1 MTSIL
6 RFDLKPDTLP
16 VCNILDTETDN
27 NRVLIVSPGE
37 RSQMTLNLDN
47 PTEETLEIELE
58 VKGDFPGEWCDWN
71 LEGRELDSR
80 KTMLV
85 GISFNVPQDWLE
97 TEPLEGIKL
106 NYQATINIYLQR
118 PNQQHRELQQ
128 LSFNFYLRPHSLYLD
143 FLPAL
148 YREVD
153 LIGRLMKVFE
163 QAFEPTVDAFEAM
176 WAYLDPL
183 TAPEALLPFL
193 AHWVGWELLST
204 IPIER
209 QRYLIR
215 NAISIYR
222 WRGTKKGLRFYLHLY
237 TGLPLDEDLPEREKH
252 ICIEEAVG
260 DGFVLNRANLG
271 EDTVLGGG
279 RPYHFIVRLRSI
291 PDQPLDETLIRQI
304 IETEKPTWC
313 TYQLTVISNQSSVS
327 I

>member
-1 MTSIL
+1 
-6 RFDLKPDTLP
+6 
-16 VCNILDTETDN
+16 
-27 NRVLIVSPGE
+27 
-37 RSQMTLNLDN
+37 
-47 PTEETLEIELE
+47 
-58 VKGDFPGEWCDWN
+58 
-71 LEGRELDSR
+71 
-80 KTMLV
+80 MLV
-85 GISFNVPQDWLE
+85 GIYFDVPKDWLE
-97 TEPLEGIKL
+97 TQPLEAIKL
-106 NYQATINIYLQR
+106 NYQATVNIYLQR
-118 PNQQHRELQQ
+118 PNQEIRELQQ

-143 FLPAL
+143 FLPTI

-183 TAPEALLPFL
+183 TAPESLLPFL

-204 IPIER
+204 IPIDR

-237 TGLPLDEDLPEREKH
+237 TGLPLDEDSPEREKH

-260 DGFVLNRANLG
+260 AGFVLGRPNLG

-279 RPYHFIVRLRSI
+279 RPYHFTVRLRSI
-291 PDQPLDETLIRQI
+291 PDQPLDETLIRKI
-304 IETEKPTWC
+304 IDTEKPTWC
-313 TYQLTVISNQSSVS
+313 TYDLYLESSNQ
-327 I
+327 

>member
-1 MTSIL
+1 MSSIL
-6 RFDLKPDTLP
+6 KYSLKPDRIPIT
-16 VCNILDTETDN
+16 NILETSSESL
-27 NRVLIVSPGE
+27 LIVSPGE
-37 RSQMTLNLDN
+37 KGYMTLNLYN
-47 PTEETLEIELE
+47 PLEESLTIELE
-58 VKGDFPGEWCDWN
+58 VIGNFPQEWCQLS
-71 LEGRELDSR
+71 LEGNELEAR

-85 GISFNVPQDWLE
+85 GIYFDVPQDWLE
-97 TEPLEGIKL
+97 TQPLEAIKL
-106 NYQATINIYLQR
+106 NYQATVTIYLQR
-118 PNQQHRELQQ
+118 PLQTTRELQQ
-128 LSFNFYLRPHSLYLD
+128 LGFNFYLRPDSLYLN
-143 FLPAL
+143 FLPSI

-204 IPIER
+204 IPIDR

-215 NAISIYR
+215 NAVSIYR

-279 RPYHFIVRLRSI
+279 RPYHFTIRLRST
-291 PDQPLDETLIRQI
+291 PENPLDETLIRQI

-313 TYQLTVISNQSSVS
+313 TYQLTVISN
-327 I
+327 